1 MIIALCSLSGAPGV
15 TTLALALAGAW
26 PTETPVRVVEADASG
41 GDVAAWWNLPLWPGV
56 VDLAAASRS
65 GQDHDT
71 PPQEFSRFFQV
82 LPGGLAVCVAPPTAD
97 RVAGALDLLARNP
110 KALSLT
116 EGVTVV
122 DLGRVYPETPAQE
135 LLEAADVAVVVTS
148 GDVGHLKRLK
158 DASHDLEERCARV
171 GAVVIGPS
179 RSAAEIA
186 DAVGLPVWA
195 MIPRDVVSA
204 EVLTGRR
211 EQGRRLHRRP
221 LIRQARHLGRT
232 LTEHAPSTPAPRM
245 EDPAVATFLG
255 EVP

>member
-41 GDVAAWWNLPLWPGV
+41 GDIAAWWNLPLWPGV

-71 PPQEFSRFFQV
+71 PEFSRFFQV
-82 LPGGLAVCVAPPTAD
+82 LPGGLPVCVAPPTAD
-97 RVAGALDLLARNP
+97 RVGAALDLLARNP
-110 KALSLT
+110 KALAG

-122 DLGRVYPETPAQE
+122 DLGRVCPQTPSGE
-135 LLEAADVAVVVTS
+135 LLEAADAVMVVTS

-158 DASHDLEERCARV
+158 DASHDLRERCARV
-171 GAVVIGPS
+171 GVVVVGPS
-179 RSAAEIA
+179 CSTAEVA

-204 EVLTGRR
+204 QVLTGRR
-211 EQGRRLHRRP
+211 DQDRRLHRRP

-232 LTEHAPSTPAPRM
+232 LTDQAPSTPAPRM
-245 EDPAVATFLG
+245 DDPAVATFLG
-255 EVP
+255 EAP